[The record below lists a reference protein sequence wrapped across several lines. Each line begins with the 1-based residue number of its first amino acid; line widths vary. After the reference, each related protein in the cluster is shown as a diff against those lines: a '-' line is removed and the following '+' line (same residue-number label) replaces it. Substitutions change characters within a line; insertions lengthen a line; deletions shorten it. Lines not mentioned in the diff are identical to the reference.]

1 MVGVV
6 GGEDVVEQMVGEID
20 ELHDVRAHAVERV
33 GPNEYLVAGD
43 LSMTDW
49 MDAFGA
55 KFETTHT
62 STVAGLLAAVLKRL
76 PRAGDEVK
84 LDHLSMRVESMRGA
98 AAWIG
103 CGYVC

>member
-1 MVGVV
+1 MSSMM
-6 GGEDVVEQMVGEID
+6 GEG
-20 ELHDVRAHAVERV
+20 RRWERV

-55 KFETTHT
+55 KFETMHT

-84 LDHLSMRVESMRGA
+84 LDHLSMCVESMRGRRVDKVRLRLLTKGDEKAGGKDGGA
-98 AAWIG
+98 A
-103 CGYVC
+103 